1 MFFILNSR
9 REARGPD
16 SLSRGP
22 WAASFHEQVS
32 RGHAYWIF
40 PVVSDGKMCHFHRLE
55 KMLVCLFHKTALN
68 TSHAAGSCRHLCPP
82 QVILLQGKSRIEKL
96 WVASDPWNA
105 EGRPSLE
112 NKIIA
117 VCLKENR
124 GNTPLQKPPPIDLIK
139 LPALVHLLHIWS
151 PRLQCFRASAMKDS
165 HLLHVCY
172 GRFKWS
178 RHSQSEVCCSPFKD
192 RKLTW
197 STPNLKSSPKIK
209 IQVMYLLKN
218 YI

>member
-16 SLSRGP
+16 SLSRGR

-40 PVVSDGKMCHFHRLE
+40 PVVSDGKMCHFLRLG

-82 QVILLQGKSRIEKL
+82 RVILLQGKSRIEKL

-151 PRLQCFRASAMKDS
+151 PRLQCFRASAMKDN

-172 GRFKWS
+172 GRFKA
-178 RHSQSEVCCSPFKD
+178 
-192 RKLTW
+192 L
-197 STPNLKSSPKIK
+197 
-209 IQVMYLLKN
+209 
-218 YI
+218 